1 MSWEER
7 VLKLSREEILERAG
21 KHIFSTGLNDGASR
35 LCRWNMKY
43 GLAKFHVVQEKYG
56 LTPYA
61 TFISA
66 PDETI
71 TRNRVRWNNG
81 IGYGGKVSWG
91 DGEQRLIILDVMP
104 NACGMYVG
112 GLQKPPDIKEIIERI
127 DVLRKEDKTIEGVK
141 VEFDLGVGNH
151 FISLFR
157 VEGTAEIE
165 FPEYAFVIHCGAPEL
180 RTDTTKAPGLY
191 LRNSESLQNMAEC
204 VETPFGPCYVLIDNN
219 AVTYFH
225 FYKYAESFSE
235 KRRSLVAKEIFGKH
249 EMILNIV
256 HQGLA
261 NYNEAFLGC
270 HLTQNSLNEIFPITL
285 RGDLPAYLLRGG
297 ITFNEQI
304 LEILGFSKRAEK
316 LEVIDR
322 LRKTSILPHGG
333 GYALPDTLN
342 VIDVAE
348 IATSRYF
355 IVETMHGMG
364 RKVVSDIRELAFSY
378 RGMEVLART
387 VELGNTEIVG
397 RLQPICSFKM

>member
-1 MSWEER
+1 M
-7 VLKLSREEILERAG
+7 ERAV

-43 GLAKFHVVQEKYG
+43 GLAKFHVVQDKYG
-56 LTPYA
+56 LKPDA

-71 TRNRVRWNNG
+71 TRNKVRWNNG

-91 DGEQRLIILDVMP
+91 DGKQRLIILDVMP

-112 GLQKPPDIKEIIERI
+112 GLQEHPDIKEIMERI
-127 DVLRKEDKTIEGVK
+127 NTLQKEDKTIDGVK
-141 VEFDLGVGNH
+141 VEFDFGVGNH
-151 FISLFR
+151 FISVFR
-157 VEGTAEIE
+157 VERTAETE

-180 RTDTTKAPGLY
+180 RTDTTKTPGLY
-191 LRNSESLQNMAEC
+191 LHKSESLQKMAKR
-204 VETPFGPCYVLIDNN
+204 VETAFGPCYVLIDNN
-219 AVTYFH
+219 AVTYFK
-225 FYKYAESFSE
+225 FYKYVESFSE
-235 KRRSLVAKEIFGKH
+235 KRRSLVANEIFGKH
-249 EMILNIV
+249 QMIANVV

-270 HLTQNSLNEIFPITL
+270 HLTRNSPNENFPIIL

-297 ITFNEQI
+297 ITFNEQM
-304 LEILGFSKRAEK
+304 LENLGFSKRAEK

-333 GYALPDTLN
+333 GYALPDTLS
-342 VIDVAE
+342 VIDVVE
-348 IATSRYF
+348 IANSRHF
-355 IVETMHGMG
+355 IVETIHGMG
-364 RKVVSDIRELAFSY
+364 RKVVSDVKELAYSY
-378 RGMEVLART
+378 RGMEVLMRT

-397 RLQPICSFKM
+397 RLQPIYSLKM